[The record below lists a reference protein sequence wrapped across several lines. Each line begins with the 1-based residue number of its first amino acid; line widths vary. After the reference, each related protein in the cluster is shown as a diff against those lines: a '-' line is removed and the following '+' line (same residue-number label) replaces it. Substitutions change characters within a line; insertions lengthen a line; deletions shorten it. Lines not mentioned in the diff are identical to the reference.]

1 MPFTAADIRELAYD
15 PQAYMRRRQRLAS
28 GGGFGVP
35 DLWWRYGAAEAFH
48 CGDRSLEAVD
58 AYLGEVLARGCGPT
72 QWKREKANV
81 IRSQLADA
89 YAPRDRVSALDFLD
103 VVDTRK
109 PAPVAWRGHQITVPG
124 GLILASGRQRIAR
137 LLWYETRLAFRRPG
151 VRLLVAA
158 TLASLETRLP
168 EPPDAIEVCHLRD
181 RDWSVYSGSA
191 LRAEWARLDA
201 LMTWAEHRPLMP
213 PDA

>member
-48 CGDRSLEAVD
+48 RGDRSLEAVD
-58 AYLGEVLARGCGPT
+58 AYLGGVLAGGCGPT

-81 IRSQLADA
+81 IRSQIADG
-89 YAPRDRVSALDFLD
+89 YAPRTKCRRSISSMSSTPASLHRWLGAATRSPSQADSSSPPGGRGSLDFYGMRSVSPLGAAESICWWP
-103 VVDTRK
+103 RRW
-109 PAPVAWRGHQITVPG
+109 PAWRRDFQ
-124 GLILASGRQRIAR
+124 SRR
-137 LLWYETRLAFRRPG
+137 TRSRF
-151 VRLLVAA
+151 
-158 TLASLETRLP
+158 
-168 EPPDAIEVCHLRD
+168 AICVNEIGACTP
-181 RDWSVYSGSA
+181 A
-191 LRAEWARLDA
+191 QPLRAEWARLDA

-213 PDA
+213 PAA